1 MRREDQRR
9 QVYRDREVQVRHVR
23 QPKFQVDPPEGVPL
37 QQVPEE
43 VRLPVLLPVLLI
55 IPVGFMIHEPEN
67 RLKIV
72 VLVVAQVVAQIQH
85 VREVLLIIEAA
96 LLLQHVAAG
105 TLTNVLRQAPVE
117 VAVIR
122 EHTRRLHEVVQQQ
135 EVPLQVAPHTQLQA
149 EVLPVLLQV
158 AEVHLREVPDRQAA
172 DLRVAE
178 AVVAAADKYSN
189 IIMSDDYLID
199 ICDT

>member
-1 MRREDQRR
+1 VRREDQRR
-9 QVYRDREVQVRHVR
+9 QVYRDREVQAQRVR

-37 QQVPEE
+37 QQAPEE
-43 VRLPVLLPVLLI
+43 VQLPVLLPVLLI
-55 IPVGFMIHEPEN
+55 IPVGCMIHEPEN

-72 VLVVAQVVAQIQH
+72 VLAVAQVVAQIQH

-117 VAVIR
+117 EAVIR
-122 EHTRRLHEVVQQQ
+122 EHTRHLHEVVQQQ

-178 AVVAAADKYSN
+178 AVVAAADKYKQYN
-189 IIMSDDYLID
+189 HE
-199 ICDT
+199 

>member
-149 EVLPVLLQV
+149 EVLPVLQV
-158 AEVHLREVPDRQAA
+158 AEVHLRGFGSSSSRSS
-172 DLRVAE
+172 VAE
-178 AVVAAADKYSN
+178 AVVAYHKYKQYN
-189 IIMSDDYLID
+189 HEDDYLID

>member
-23 QPKFQVDPPEGVPL
+23 QPKFRVGPPEGVPL
-37 QQVPEE
+37 QPVPEE

-178 AVVAAADKYSN
+178 AVVAAADKYKQYN
-189 IIMSDDYLID
+189 HE
-199 ICDT
+199 

>member
-1 MRREDQRR
+1 VRREDQRR
-9 QVYRDREVQVRHVR
+9 QVYRDREVQAQRVR

-37 QQVPEE
+37 QQAPEE
-43 VRLPVLLPVLLI
+43 VQLPVLLPVLLI
-55 IPVGFMIHEPEN
+55 IPVGCMIHEPEN

-72 VLVVAQVVAQIQH
+72 VLAVAQVVAQI
-85 VREVLLIIEAA
+85 
-96 LLLQHVAAG
+96 QHVAAG

-117 VAVIR
+117 EAVIR
-122 EHTRRLHEVVQQQ
+122 EHTRHLHEVVQQQ

-178 AVVAAADKYSN
+178 AVVAAADKYKQYN
-189 IIMSDDYLID
+189 HE
-199 ICDT
+199 

>member
-1 MRREDQRR
+1 M
-9 QVYRDREVQVRHVR
+9 RHVR

-178 AVVAAADKYSN
+178 AVVAAADKYKQYN
-189 IIMSDDYLID
+189 HE
-199 ICDT
+199 

>member
-23 QPKFQVDPPEGVPL
+23 QPKFRVGPPEGVPL
-37 QQVPEE
+37 QPVPEE

-67 RLKIV
+67 RLKTV
-72 VLVVAQVVAQIQH
+72 VLVVDQVVTQIQH
-85 VREVLLIIEAA
+85 DRAV
-96 LLLQHVAAG
+96 LLQHVAAG

-122 EHTRRLHEVVQQQ
+122 EHTRHLQEVVQQQ

-149 EVLPVLLQV
+149 EALPVLLQA
-158 AEVHLREVPDRQAA
+158 AEVHLREVPDRRAA
-172 DLRVAE
+172 DHLAAE
-178 AVVAAADKYSN
+178 VVVVVADKYKKIKISG
-189 IIMSDDYLID
+189 DYLIYK
-199 ICDT
+199 